1 MIPLNRT
8 NVCFAGKIPLVD
20 DRDDDYTEVN
30 GGEWTMYG
38 TKMLSRQRI
47 YVKVN
52 SDFDST
58 GTMTPRSIIWSDGR
72 TFKIDAVRDFRPA
85 STMGASHSGD
95 CFTVIIHGEEKY
107 LFFERTDQQFGGR
120 VGRWWIETTTG

>member
-72 TFKIDAVRDFRPA
+72 TYKIDAVRDFRPA
-85 STMGASHSGD
+85 STMGASHSSD
-95 CFTVIIHGEEKY
+95 CFTVIIYGEEKY
-107 LFFERTDQQFGGR
+107 LFFERTNHQFGGR
-120 VGRWWIETTTG
+120 V